1 MDVVDTHLHC
11 WDRSRF
17 RYDWL
22 AGAGLPE
29 RFTPAD
35 TTVSGSDRWR
45 AVFME
50 ADRMPEQ
57 ALAEARWALA
67 LGTEEHAPVEI
78 VAAVAYAP
86 LGGGAAAELATL
98 SAVPGVTGIR
108 RLLQDEPAAFF
119 ADATLVADL
128 RAVGDEGLVFDAC
141 VREHQ
146 LGALA
151 TLAGAA
157 PDTTVVLDHLGKPD
171 TTDTASAAHGDWRTG
186 IDALAARENVVVK
199 LSGVVSSGGSFA
211 LVRPWVEACLEAFG
225 PDRAVLGS
233 DWPVSRTA
241 GTPYRDWFAFVLEEC
256 GLTADEVAAVSHGT
270 AERVYRLGA

>member
-22 AGAGLPE
+22 EGAGLPE

-35 TTVSGSDRWR
+35 ITVSGSDRWR

-57 ALAEARWALA
+57 ALEEARWALA
-67 LGTEEHAPVEI
+67 LGTEEPAQVEI
-78 VAAVAYAP
+78 VAAVAHAP
-86 LGGGAAAELATL
+86 LGGGAAARLTTL
-98 SAVPGVTGIR
+98 SAVSGVTGIR
-108 RLLQDEPAAFF
+108 RLLQDEPAAFL

-151 TLAGAA
+151 ALADAA

-171 TTDTASAAHGDWRTG
+171 MTDAASAAHGDWRTG
-186 IDALAARENVVVK
+186 IDALAAGENVVVK

-211 LVRPWVEACLEAFG
+211 AVRPWVEACLEAFG

>member
-22 AGAGLPE
+22 EGAGFPE

-35 TTVSGSDRWR
+35 ITVSGSDRWR

-50 ADRMPEQ
+50 ADRTPAQ

-67 LGTEEHAPVEI
+67 LGTEDPAPVEV

-86 LGGGAAAELATL
+86 LGDGAIDALATL
-98 SAVPGVTGIR
+98 SAVDGVTGIR

-128 RAVGDEGLVFDAC
+128 RAVGDQGLVFDAC
-141 VREHQ
+141 VRDHQ

-151 TLAGAA
+151 TLAAAA
-157 PDTTVVLDHLGKPD
+157 PDTTIVLDHLGKPD
-171 TTDTASAAHGDWRTG
+171 TSDPANAAHGDWRTG
-186 IDALAARENVVVK
+186 LDALAARDNVVVK
-199 LSGVVSSGGSFA
+199 LSGAVPTAGSFTP
-211 LVRPWVEACLEAFG
+211 VRPWVEACLEAFG
-225 PDRAVLGS
+225 PERAVLGS

-241 GTPYRDWFAFVLEEC
+241 GTAHRDWFAFVLEEC
-256 GLTADEVAAVSHGT
+256 GLTASEADAVSHGT
-270 AERVYRLGA
+270 AERVYRLDA